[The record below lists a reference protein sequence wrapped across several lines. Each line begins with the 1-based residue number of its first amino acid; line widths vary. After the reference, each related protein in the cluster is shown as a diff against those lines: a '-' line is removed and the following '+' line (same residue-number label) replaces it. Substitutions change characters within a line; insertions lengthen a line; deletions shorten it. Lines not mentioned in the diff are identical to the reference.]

1 MLEIAV
7 FLCGAVVMVIE
18 LTGSRV
24 LAPYLGTSL
33 VVWTSLIG
41 IILASLSIG
50 YWWGGR
56 LADRRPEARL
66 LGRII
71 LLSAFATAFMVLIK
85 TFVLGFLQA
94 RSGGLHLA
102 AMSAT
107 LLLFAPPSI
116 LIGMVSPFAVRLK
129 LEDTQTSGQ
138 TAGKLYAISTI
149 GSISG
154 TFHQD

>member
-66 LGRII
+66 LGGII
-71 LLSAFATAFMVLIK
+71 FLSAFATAFMALIK
-85 TFVLGFLQA
+85 TFVLG
-94 RSGGLHLA
+94 
-102 AMSAT
+102 
-107 LLLFAPPSI
+107 P
-116 LIGMVSPFAVRLK
+116 
-129 LEDTQTSGQ
+129 TSW
-138 TAGKLYAISTI
+138 S
-149 GSISG
+149 
-154 TFHQD
+154 